1 MFETTS
7 GGNGSRSMKLV
18 EDPAEQTTAVTDIIL
33 ALVAFGGV
41 LLLQWSPVNTGEL
54 WRINIWSMA
63 LGLVGLA
70 AALGTVAHG
79 LFLKTTFLILKC
91 FVKSWR
97 YMVRNLWHAMCT

>member
-1 MFETTS
+1 
-7 GGNGSRSMKLV
+7 MKLV

-70 AALGTVAHG
+70 AALGTW
-79 LFLKTTFLILKC
+79 LWRLRFPFLSSESQMTCGATRLQEELCRLCSLPVWGFI
-91 FVKSWR
+91 
-97 YMVRNLWHAMCT
+97 